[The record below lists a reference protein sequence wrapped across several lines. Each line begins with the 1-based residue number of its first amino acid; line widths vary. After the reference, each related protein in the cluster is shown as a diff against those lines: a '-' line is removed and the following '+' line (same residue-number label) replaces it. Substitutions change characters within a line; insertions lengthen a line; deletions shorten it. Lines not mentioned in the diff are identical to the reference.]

1 MRQYRALSV
10 FTASLILLAGQA
22 DEQQLVHRIGVL
34 QNEEITEIKE
44 AWEDGL
50 RELGYFPGR
59 NLQIEYRYWHARSE
73 WIPGLVSELVAF
85 GPEVIVAGSPPNA
98 TAVHAAAPAIP
109 LVFVNVA
116 DPVTLGLVES
126 LARPGDNVTGFAT
139 LAPEGFTGKLLQLL
153 KDLVPQASRIAV
165 LVNPTNQLHRREQA
179 KLPEVARILSVQLLI
194 VEANKPD
201 QYEEALSSSHPRCRG
216 DLCRQ
221 RPAYGHSFG
230 EDRGTRRSLS
240 IAGNLLGS
248 AKCAG
253 WGTFILWSKP
263 S

>member
-1 MRQYRALSV
+1 MRRHRTLSV

-22 DEQQLVHRIGVL
+22 DGQQLVHRIGVL

-59 NLQIEYRYWHARSE
+59 NLQIEYRYSHARSE
-73 WIPGLVSELVAF
+73 RIPELVSELVAF

-126 LARPGDNVTGFAT
+126 LAHPGDNVTGFAT
-139 LAPEGFTGKLLQLL
+139 LAPEVLPGSCSSFSRTSFRRRHGSPCWSIPQTNFT
-153 KDLVPQASRIAV
+153 AESR
-165 LVNPTNQLHRREQA
+165 LNFLRS
-179 KLPEVARILSVQLLI
+179 PE
-194 VEANKPD
+194 
-201 QYEEALSSSHPRCRG
+201 Y
-216 DLCRQ
+216 
-221 RPAYGHSFG
+221 
-230 EDRGTRRSLS
+230 
-240 IAGNLLGS
+240 
-248 AKCAG
+248 
-253 WGTFILWSKP
+253 
-263 S
+263 